1 MIKMGGFR
9 LLAIGLLVAALV
21 VSGCGGADQ
30 TPADG
35 KKAAS
40 ATASTAG
47 VWVTNTDMM
56 KLAVYR
62 IDPLTGRV
70 VATIE
75 LDGLCKGLAA
85 DGGSVWLSD
94 FGGNKVWRI
103 DAATNKIVAIVRVGD
118 GPTAVAAG
126 LGSIWVANSTAGTLS
141 RIDPA
146 TNKVTAT
153 IKVTNSVLNS
163 VCILD
168 NAVWVA
174 SVDMLV
180 SKVDPATNAV
190 TGKIRVATNPSGIS
204 AGLGSLWVGDPMGK
218 NVLRLDPAAAKVAAT
233 IKTGNSHFTAVDGSL
248 VVAANRAEGSIVFV
262 DPASNKVTAAV
273 KAGKELATLAIGH
286 GSVWTASSADNTVY
300 RLDPASKAVTPI
312 SLPKAGKIAISY

>member
-1 MIKMGGFR
+1 MGWFTR
-9 LLAIGLLVAALV
+9 FSVVTLLLSSILILG
-21 VSGCGGADQ
+21 GCGGDTGKA
-30 TPADG
+30 PAG
-35 KKAAS
+35 QKVS
-40 ATASTAG
+40 APEKSTAG
-47 VWVTNTDMM
+47 IWVTNTDMM

-62 IDPLTGRV
+62 IDPVSNKV

-75 LDGLCKGLAA
+75 LDGLSKGLAA

-103 DAATNKIVAIVRVGD
+103 DAATNKIVATVKVGD

-146 TNKVTAT
+146 ANKVTAT

-180 SKVDPATNAV
+180 SKVDPATNTV
-190 TGKIRVATNPSGIS
+190 TAKIRVVTNPSGIS
-204 AGLGSLWVGDPMGK
+204 AGFGSLWVGDPMGK
-218 NVLRLDPAAAKVAAT
+218 NVLRLDPVAAKVAAT
-233 IKTGNSHFTAVDGSL
+233 IKTGNSQYTATDAGL
-248 VVAANRAEGSIVFV
+248 IVAANYAEGSVAFI
-262 DPASNKVTAAV
+262 DPNSNKVTSTIKV
-273 KAGKELATLAIGH
+273 GKALATLAVGH
-286 GSVWTASSADNTVY
+286 GAVWTASSADNAVY
-300 RLDPASKAVTPI
+300 RIDLAGKAVTPI
-312 SLPKAGKIAISY
+312 SVPKAGRIAVSR